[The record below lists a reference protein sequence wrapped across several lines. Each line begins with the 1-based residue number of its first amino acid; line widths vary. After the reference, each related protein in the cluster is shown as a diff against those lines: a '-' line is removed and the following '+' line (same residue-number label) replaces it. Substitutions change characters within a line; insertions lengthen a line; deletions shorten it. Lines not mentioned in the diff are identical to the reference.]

1 MLPTEKALG
10 IYWNT
15 EEDKTDFSPAEIL
28 PNLKKKFRDIPNI
41 VFFVQNF
48 MRNSMVDLVKFSR
61 LGKKSYERKC
71 RGEYFVQN
79 SVFYG

>member
-28 PNLKKKFRDIPNI
+28 PNLKKNLEKFPI
-41 VFFVQNF
+41 
-48 MRNSMVDLVKFSR
+48 
-61 LGKKSYERKC
+61 
-71 RGEYFVQN
+71 
-79 SVFYG
+79 